1 MLRSLMLSHMPA
13 ESRAGQSTS
22 FRYTGKISIRKAVAT
37 KYSHGVLP
45 VWEEIRP
52 TPRTGCNPEQ
62 GWPAWPRCASN
73 LAAFSAVCWY
83 SGRNLFDKMGG
94 NTPVGL
100 MQASVGGSPIEY
112 WLPPTGP
119 YPPSTV
125 NSNPCE
131 TDRYGRPLAA
141 GISDPPPHTHTHPIA
156 CASASA
162 PAPAPLPVSPS
173 HQGIISSAPW
183 ISTPKPLFHL
193 RYQVS
198 RVPYSMSRR
207 SPKQQPK
214 NNNRHISSQKKS
226 K

>member
-52 TPRTGCNPEQ
+52 TARTGCNPEQ

-141 GISDPPPHTHTHPIA
+141 GISDPHTPYCLCLCLCPCPCPPSRLSISPRDHFICTLDQHAQTPF
-156 CASASA
+156 SST
-162 PAPAPLPVSPS
+162 VSGV
-173 HQGIISSAPW
+173 QG
-183 ISTPKPLFHL
+183 TLFHEP
-193 RYQVS
+193 QI
-198 RVPYSMSRR
+198 PKTTTE
-207 SPKQQPK
+207 KQQPA
-214 NNNRHISSQKKS
+214 HLVPKKV
-226 K
+226 